1 MTPQERQLVDD
12 LFTRLA
18 GVENAPRDP
27 DAAAVIGDGLR
38 RAPNALYTLVQTV
51 LVQDEALKRAHDRIQ
66 QLEGGGANEQAASGG
81 FLDQMRDTLFG
92 KSPQRGSVPNVQ
104 PPPVAPSR
112 PAWNTGEVLQQT
124 EQPGRYN
131 QGAYEQRP
139 AGQPPAGQPYGT
151 PQPQAGGGSFLGTA
165 AAAAAGAVGGG
176 LLLSS
181 IRSMMGGEAHASSL
195 GGSGGL
201 GGSGSPWGGGDQS
214 GSSLARDAGVK
225 DVGSQ
230 PGNTSQTSSFDQA
243 QADADQDQDQDQD
256 DDDND
261 EMDMDSD
268 DSDDF
273 DDGGGDYA

>member
-27 DAAAVIGDGLR
+27 AAAAVIADGLR

-66 QLEGGGANEQAASGG
+66 ELESGGATDRAASGG

-92 KSPQRGSVPNVQ
+92 KPPQRGSVPNVQ
-104 PPPVAPSR
+104 PPPMPSSR
-112 PAWNTGEVLQQT
+112 PAWNTGQVLQQA

-139 AGQPPAGQPYGT
+139 AGQPPAGQPTGM
-151 PQPQAGGGSFLGTA
+151 PQAGGGSFLGTA

-201 GGSGSPWGGGDQS
+201 GGSGSSPWGGAGDQS

-230 PGNTSQTSSFDQA
+230 PGNTPQTSPFDQT

-268 DSDDF
+268 DF
-273 DDGGGDYA
+273 DDGGGDY